1 MHKGES
7 MKSISILDCT
17 LRDGLRLID
26 CEFSDNKIKDLAN
39 ELTVA
44 GIDVIEMGFL
54 RDEKKVDYKGD
65 STFFTKASQISPFIP
80 CNRQNKLYT
89 AFIDYGMFDFDTLEE
104 RTLDTVDC
112 LRVGFTKKDFLESF
126 DDVIRCMKLVQ
137 QKGYGLFMQGVNSLG
152 YSDSEFLQL
161 IETANKVKPFAFGI
175 VDTYGAMYDEDLT
188 HYFSLIDYNL
198 KDEIALDFHS
208 HNNYQLSFS
217 LAQKLISIAGRR
229 NIIIDATLNGVGKVA
244 GNLNTELIVNY
255 LNTKFGFDYDE
266 DRILD
271 LIDNYTYALKQEHY
285 WGYSIPAFLAGEFKS
300 HPNNIIYL
308 TEKFRLD
315 TKDIKYILSMID
327 EKKRQRYDYDNIERL
342 YIEYNSSKIDDTKSV
357 ENLSNIIKER
367 DVLIIGPGSSVSTYD
382 KRINT
387 FISKKDVVVITINFI
402 SDRVHADFAFFG
414 SNKRYVEFSNKSDLC
429 NKIIITSN
437 IKNNSP
443 SDIIINYSNVI
454 EVGYKHFDNSTIM
467 VLNLMKRVG
476 VKRVYIAGVDGFV
489 KGSLNYFCSEL
500 DYKRDTEKYL
510 ELNAEMESMLRQFKM
525 KTKNKMSINFITP
538 SEYAHIF
545 GIDGN
550 EQI

>member
-1 MHKGES
+1 MRN
-7 MKSISILDCT
+7 ISILDCT
-17 LRDGLRLID
+17 LRDGLRIID
-26 CEFSDNKIKDLAN
+26 CEFSDNKIKDVAK
-39 ELTVA
+39 ELTIA

-54 RDEKKVDYKGD
+54 RDVRKVNYKGD

-80 CNRQNKLYT
+80 NSRQNKLYT

-104 RTLDTVDC
+104 HTPNTVDC
-112 LRVGFTKKDFLESF
+112 LRVGFTKKDFIESF
-126 DDVIRCMKLVQ
+126 DDVIRCMKVVQ
-137 QKGYGLFMQGVNSLG
+137 QKGYKLFMQGVNSLG
-152 YSDSEFLQL
+152 YSDSEFLKL
-161 IETANKVKPFAFGI
+161 VETANTIKPFAFGI

-244 GNLNTELIVNY
+244 GNLNTELIINY

-271 LIDNYTYALKQEHY
+271 LIDNYTYSLKQEHY

-357 ENLSNIIKER
+357 EELSEIIKER
-367 DVLIIGPGSSVSTYD
+367 DVLIIGPGSSVSKYED
-382 KRINT
+382 CINE
-387 FISKKDVVVITINFI
+387 FVSENDVVIITINFVFDKI
-402 SDRVHADFAFFG
+402 NTDFAFFG
-414 SNKRYVEFSNKSDLC
+414 SSKRYIEAENMGGVNNKT
-429 NKIIITSN
+429 IVTSN
-437 IKNNSP
+437 IKNSAPN
-443 SDIIINYSNVI
+443 DIVINYSKVI

-467 VLNLMKRVG
+467 LLNLLKRVG
-476 VKRVYIAGVDGFV
+476 VKQVYVAGVDGFV
-489 KGSLNYFCSEL
+489 KGTSNYFCSDL

-510 ELNAEMESMLRQFKM
+510 ELNGEMESMLRQFKL
-525 KTKNKMSINFITP
+525 KTKNRMNINFITP
-538 SEYAHIF
+538 SEYAHVF
-545 GIDGN
+545 DTDKD
-550 EQI
+550 E

>member
-1 MHKGES
+1 MRN
-7 MKSISILDCT
+7 ISILDCT
-17 LRDGLRLID
+17 LRDGLRIID
-26 CEFSDNKIKDLAN
+26 CEFSDNKIKDVAK
-39 ELTVA
+39 ELTIA

-54 RDEKKVDYKGD
+54 RDVRKVNYKGD

-80 CNRQNKLYT
+80 NSRQNKLYT

-104 RTLDTVDC
+104 HTPDTVDC
-112 LRVGFTKKDFLESF
+112 LRVGFTKKDFIESF
-126 DDVIRCMKLVQ
+126 DDVIRCMKVVQ
-137 QKGYGLFMQGVNSLG
+137 QKGYKLFMQGVNSLG
-152 YSDSEFLQL
+152 YSDSEFLKL
-161 IETANKVKPFAFGI
+161 VETANTIKPFAFGI

-244 GNLNTELIVNY
+244 GNLNTELIINY

-271 LIDNYTYALKQEHY
+271 LIDNYTYSLKQEHY

-357 ENLSNIIKER
+357 EELSEIIKER
-367 DVLIIGPGSSVSTYD
+367 DVLIIGPGSSVSKYED
-382 KRINT
+382 CINE
-387 FISKKDVVVITINFI
+387 FVSENDVVIITINFVFDKI
-402 SDRVHADFAFFG
+402 NTDFAFFG
-414 SNKRYVEFSNKSDLC
+414 SSKRYIEAENMGGVNNKT
-429 NKIIITSN
+429 IVTSN
-437 IKNNSP
+437 IKNSAPN
-443 SDIIINYSNVI
+443 DIVINYSKVI

-467 VLNLMKRVG
+467 LLNLLKRVG
-476 VKRVYIAGVDGFV
+476 VKQVYVAGVDGFV
-489 KGSLNYFCSEL
+489 KGTSNYFCSDL

-510 ELNAEMESMLRQFKM
+510 ELNGEMESMLRQFKL
-525 KTKNKMSINFITP
+525 KTKNRMNINFITP
-538 SEYAHIF
+538 SEYAHVF
-545 GIDGN
+545 DTDKD
-550 EQI
+550 E

>member
-1 MHKGES
+1 MRN
-7 MKSISILDCT
+7 ISILDCT
-17 LRDGLRLID
+17 LRDGLRIID
-26 CEFSDNKIKDLAN
+26 CEFSDNKIKDVAK
-39 ELTVA
+39 ELTIA

-54 RDEKKVDYKGD
+54 RDVRKVNYKGD

-80 CNRQNKLYT
+80 NSRQNKLYT

-104 RTLDTVDC
+104 HTPDTVDC
-112 LRVGFTKKDFLESF
+112 LRVGFTKKDFIESF
-126 DDVIRCMKLVQ
+126 DDVIRCMKVVQ
-137 QKGYGLFMQGVNSLG
+137 QKGYKLFMQGVNSLG
-152 YSDSEFLQL
+152 YSDSEFLKL
-161 IETANKVKPFAFGI
+161 VETANTIKPFAFGI

-244 GNLNTELIVNY
+244 GNLNTELIINY

-271 LIDNYTYALKQEHY
+271 LIDNYTYSLKQEHY

-357 ENLSNIIKER
+357 EELSEIIKER
-367 DVLIIGPGSSVSTYD
+367 DVLIIGPGSSVSKYED
-382 KRINT
+382 CINE
-387 FISKKDVVVITINFI
+387 FVSKNDVVIITINFVFDKI
-402 SDRVHADFAFFG
+402 NTDFAFFG
-414 SNKRYVEFSNKSDLC
+414 SSKRYIEAENMGGVNNKT
-429 NKIIITSN
+429 IVTSN
-437 IKNNSP
+437 IKNSAPN
-443 SDIIINYSNVI
+443 DIVINYSKVI

-467 VLNLMKRVG
+467 LLNLLKRVG
-476 VKRVYIAGVDGFV
+476 VKQVYVAGVDGFV
-489 KGSLNYFCSEL
+489 KGTSNYFCSDL

-510 ELNAEMESMLRQFKM
+510 ELNGEMESMLRQFKL
-525 KTKNKMSINFITP
+525 KTKNRMNINFITP
-538 SEYAHIF
+538 SEYAHVF
-545 GIDGN
+545 DTDKD
-550 EQI
+550 E

>member
-1 MHKGES
+1 MRN
-7 MKSISILDCT
+7 ISILDCT
-17 LRDGLRLID
+17 LRDGLRIID
-26 CEFSDNKIKDLAN
+26 CEFSDNKIKDVAK
-39 ELTVA
+39 ELTIA

-54 RDEKKVDYKGD
+54 RDVRKVNYKGD

-80 CNRQNKLYT
+80 NSRQNKLYT

-104 RTLDTVDC
+104 HTPNTVDC
-112 LRVGFTKKDFLESF
+112 LRVGFTKKDFIESF
-126 DDVIRCMKLVQ
+126 DDVIRCMKVVQ
-137 QKGYGLFMQGVNSLG
+137 QKGYKLFMQGVNSLG
-152 YSDSEFLQL
+152 YSDSEFLKL
-161 IETANKVKPFAFGI
+161 VETANTIKPFAFGI
-175 VDTYGAMYDEDLT
+175 VDTHGAMYDEDLT

-244 GNLNTELIVNY
+244 GNLNTELIINY

-271 LIDNYTYALKQEHY
+271 LIDNYTYSLKQEHY

-357 ENLSNIIKER
+357 EELSEIIKER
-367 DVLIIGPGSSVSTYD
+367 DVLIIGPGSSVSKYED
-382 KRINT
+382 CINE
-387 FISKKDVVVITINFI
+387 FVSENDVVIITINFVFDKI
-402 SDRVHADFAFFG
+402 NTDFAFFG
-414 SNKRYVEFSNKSDLC
+414 SSKRYIEAENMGGVNNKT
-429 NKIIITSN
+429 IVTSN
-437 IKNNSP
+437 IKNSAPN
-443 SDIIINYSNVI
+443 DIVINYSKVI

-467 VLNLMKRVG
+467 LLNLLKRVG
-476 VKRVYIAGVDGFV
+476 VKQVYVAGVDGFV
-489 KGSLNYFCSEL
+489 KGTSNYFCSDL

-510 ELNAEMESMLRQFKM
+510 ELNGEMESMLRQFKL
-525 KTKNKMSINFITP
+525 KTKNRMNINFITP
-538 SEYAHIF
+538 SEYAHVF
-545 GIDGN
+545 DTDKD
-550 EQI
+550 E